1 MANLI
6 SAIPIKLIVYQD
18 KPSERV
24 HLIDTLLGL
33 FAVDE
38 EGEPID
44 HVFYPREVEAVA
56 EALER
61 HLRGDVTPWLEEL
74 LNRLKGRGVRAI
86 TTSNRGLA
94 EASMKLGL
102 EAEAEAS
109 EAERRFRGRLGE
121 LAVELGLIEEAGELH
136 QLSHRVSEYITRR
149 RVSEALAERETHIAQ
164 AVHLLANLDK
174 ALNALSSNLREWYGI
189 HFPELSQLVSDH
201 ETYARIIAELGGR
214 DEIDV
219 EGLRGIGVS
228 AERSRRIVSSAKSSI
243 GAPLMESDLNTL
255 RELAGGILSLYECRR
270 RLEDYLTALMEEVAP
285 NLSRVAGPI
294 LAAKLV
300 EKAGGLRRLAMMPS
314 SKIQLLGAEKAL
326 FRALRKGGK
335 MPKHGLI
342 FQHPLIH
349 RSPRGLR
356 GRAARLL
363 ASQLALAAR
372 ADAFTGAPIG
382 DRLRDELEGELE
394 ALRKNR

>member
-1 MANLI
+1 
-6 SAIPIKLIVYQD
+6 
-18 KPSERV
+18 
-24 HLIDTLLGL
+24 
-33 FAVDE
+33 
-38 EGEPID
+38 
-44 HVFYPREVEAVA
+44 
-56 EALER
+56 
-61 HLRGDVTPWLEEL
+61 
-74 LNRLKGRGVRAI
+74 
-86 TTSNRGLA
+86 
-94 EASMKLGL
+94 
-102 EAEAEAS
+102 
-109 EAERRFRGRLGE
+109 
-121 LAVELGLIEEAGELH
+121 
-136 QLSHRVSEYITRR
+136 
-149 RVSEALAERETHIAQ
+149 
-164 AVHLLANLDK
+164 
-174 ALNALSSNLREWYGI
+174 
-189 HFPELSQLVSDH
+189 
-201 ETYARIIAELGGR
+201 
-214 DEIDV
+214 
-219 EGLRGIGVS
+219 
-228 AERSRRIVSSAKSSI
+228 
-243 GAPLMESDLNTL
+243 MESDLNTL

-349 RSPRGLR
+349 RSPRTLR

-363 ASQLALAAR
+363 ASKLALAAR